1 MKPGFSQEP
10 EDRPAFELA
19 IQKSVKTESSVVPD
33 FGTSMSISPT
43 STFNNPTKSETLPS
57 GDFYVLSGTQAL
69 SRKTSEEYFI
79 EASDIIDN
87 VCSHYFIPDL

>member
-1 MKPGFSQEP
+1 MKPGFTQEP

-19 IQKSVKTESSVVPD
+19 IQKSVKTSVVSD
-33 FGTSMSISPT
+33 FETSMSISPT
-43 STFNNPTKSETLPS
+43 STFNDPTKSESLPS
-57 GDFYVLSGTQAL
+57 GNFYVLSGTQAL

-87 VCSHYFIPDL
+87 VCSLYLIPDL